1 MSQIKIILIFVLW
14 QLASLSNAET
24 ISTNPAA
31 NTDQANQHTV
41 SSHQYGARAPVVK
54 PQPQNQPPV
63 IVVVPANGNN
73 PSNNSSINQP
83 QQRREYRR

>member
-1 MSQIKIILIFVLW
+1 MSAMKIALFT
-14 QLASLSNAET
+14 SLLGIVTLSWSET

-31 NTDQANQHTV
+31 NTDRENQHTV

-54 PQPQNQPPV
+54 PQPQNQQPV

-73 PSNNSSINQP
+73 PSNNQP
-83 QQRREYRR
+83 QQRRENRR

>member
-1 MSQIKIILIFVLW
+1 MSAMKIALFT
-14 QLASLSNAET
+14 SLLGIVTLTWSET

-54 PQPQNQPPV
+54 PQPQTQPPV
-63 IVVVPANGNN
+63 IVVAPTNSNN
-73 PSNNSSINQP
+73 PSNNQP
-83 QQRREYRR
+83 QQRRDNRR

>member
-1 MSQIKIILIFVLW
+1 MSKISITLMAALLGIVNVSF
-14 QLASLSNAET
+14 AET

-63 IVVVPANGNN
+63 IVVVPANSNN
-73 PSNNSSINQP
+73 PSNNQL
-83 QQRREYRR
+83 QQRRENRR

>member
-1 MSQIKIILIFVLW
+1 MSAMKIALF
-14 QLASLSNAET
+14 ASLLGIVTLSWSET

-31 NTDQANQHTV
+31 NTDRENQHTV

-73 PSNNSSINQP
+73 PSNNQP
-83 QQRREYRR
+83 QLRRENRR

>member
-1 MSQIKIILIFVLW
+1 MSAMKIALFT
-14 QLASLSNAET
+14 SLLGIETLTWSET

-31 NTDQANQHTV
+31 NTDRENQHTV

-54 PQPQNQPPV
+54 PQPQTQPPV

-73 PSNNSSINQP
+73 PSNNQP
-83 QQRREYRR
+83 QQRR

>member
-1 MSQIKIILIFVLW
+1 MSAMKIALFT
-14 QLASLSNAET
+14 SLLGIVTLSWSET

-31 NTDQANQHTV
+31 NTDRENQHTV

-63 IVVVPANGNN
+63 IVVVPANANN
-73 PSNNSSINQP
+73 PSNNQP
-83 QQRREYRR
+83 QLRRENRR

>member
-1 MSQIKIILIFVLW
+1 MSAIKIALFT
-14 QLASLSNAET
+14 SLLGIVTLTWSET

-31 NTDQANQHTV
+31 NTDRENQHTV

-73 PSNNSSINQP
+73 PSNNQP
-83 QQRREYRR
+83 QLRRENRR

>member
-1 MSQIKIILIFVLW
+1 MSAMKIALFTSFLGIVT
-14 QLASLSNAET
+14 LSWSET

-31 NTDQANQHTV
+31 NTDRENQHTV

-73 PSNNSSINQP
+73 PSNNQP
-83 QQRREYRR
+83 QLRRENRR

>member
-1 MSQIKIILIFVLW
+1 MSAMKIALFT
-14 QLASLSNAET
+14 SLLGIVTLTWSET

-31 NTDQANQHTV
+31 NTDRENQHTV

-73 PSNNSSINQP
+73 PSNNQP
-83 QQRREYRR
+83 QLRRENRR

>member
-1 MSQIKIILIFVLW
+1 MSAMKIALFS
-14 QLASLSNAET
+14 SLLGIVTLSCSET

-73 PSNNSSINQP
+73 PSINQP
-83 QQRREYRR
+83 QQRRDNRR

>member
-1 MSQIKIILIFVLW
+1 MSAMKIALST
-14 QLASLSNAET
+14 SLLGIVTLTWSET

-31 NTDQANQHTV
+31 NTDRENQHTV

-73 PSNNSSINQP
+73 PSNNQP
-83 QQRREYRR
+83 QLRRENRR

>member
-1 MSQIKIILIFVLW
+1 MSAIKIALFT
-14 QLASLSNAET
+14 SLLGIVTLSWSET

-31 NTDQANQHTV
+31 NTDRENQHTV

-73 PSNNSSINQP
+73 PSNNQP
-83 QQRREYRR
+83 QLRRENRR

>member
-1 MSQIKIILIFVLW
+1 MTAMKIALFS
-14 QLASLSNAET
+14 SLLGIVTLSWSET

-31 NTDQANQHTV
+31 NTDRENQHTV

-73 PSNNSSINQP
+73 PSNNQP
-83 QQRREYRR
+83 QLRRENRR

>member
-1 MSQIKIILIFVLW
+1 MSAMKIALFT
-14 QLASLSNAET
+14 SLLGIVALSWSET

-31 NTDQANQHTV
+31 NTDRENQHTV

-73 PSNNSSINQP
+73 PSNNQP
-83 QQRREYRR
+83 QQRRENRR

>member
-1 MSQIKIILIFVLW
+1 MSAMKIALFS
-14 QLASLSNAET
+14 SLLGIVTLSWSET

-54 PQPQNQPPV
+54 RQPQNQPPV

-73 PSNNSSINQP
+73 PSNNQP
-83 QQRREYRR
+83 QQRRENSR

>member
-1 MSQIKIILIFVLW
+1 MSAMKIALFS
-14 QLASLSNAET
+14 SLLGIVTLSWSET

-54 PQPQNQPPV
+54 RQPQTQPPV

-73 PSNNSSINQP
+73 PSNNQP
-83 QQRREYRR
+83 QLRRENSR

>member
-1 MSQIKIILIFVLW
+1 MSQIKIMLIFVLW

-73 PSNNSSINQP
+73 PSINQP

>member
-1 MSQIKIILIFVLW
+1 MSAMKIALFT
-14 QLASLSNAET
+14 SLLGTVTLTWSET

-31 NTDQANQHTV
+31 NTDRENQHTV

-73 PSNNSSINQP
+73 PSNNQP
-83 QQRREYRR
+83 QLRRENRR